1 MGAGGNISATNRWVQ
16 CPVSSGGTRFEE
28 PGSDPDP
35 NCRMTTLCIMA
46 RGLLS
51 QIHDCSILEGVVCPE
66 VALFRWLFW
75 VISVPEV
82 WELLADPSGAQLRS
96 RQYKTGSENLRLDQ
110 IFKVLL
116 NSKSP
121 SADFGTRQNAMEKM
135 KNPLGSGV
143 RRSQAGTPARHPRGA
158 GGWTRLGDSQRVLTA
173 PHAAGLLEN
182 VNSRCHG

>member
-1 MGAGGNISATNRWVQ
+1 M
-16 CPVSSGGTRFEE
+16 
-28 PGSDPDP
+28 
-35 NCRMTTLCIMA
+35 MTLCIMA

-51 QIHDCSILEGVVCPE
+51 RIHDCSILEGVVCTE

-82 WELLADPSGAQLRS
+82 WELLADPCGAQLHS

-121 SADFGTRQNAMEKM
+121 SADFGMRPNAMEKI
-135 KNPLGSGV
+135 KKPTG
-143 RRSQAGTPARHPRGA
+143 
-158 GGWTRLGDSQRVLTA
+158 
-173 PHAAGLLEN
+173 
-182 VNSRCHG
+182 